1 MSQSYWD
8 DALSHVVKGINAIP
22 HSSTGRSPYQN
33 FLDKSPAYVK
43 HMRAFGCCVLVT
55 TTKRGQKKFDES
67 DIEGLNLG
75 PVGGGMYKV
84 LSNEGTVVSK
94 HVKFFE
100 DQFPERRTKEPG
112 DTAEE
117 TE

>member
-1 MSQSYWD
+1 
-8 DALSHVVKGINAIP
+8 
-22 HSSTGRSPYQN
+22 
-33 FLDKSPAYVK
+33 
-43 HMRAFGCCVLVT
+43 
-55 TTKRGQKKFDES
+55 
-67 DIEGLNLG
+67 
-75 PVGGGMYKV
+75 MYKV